1 MNPTKTPPPLRILLV
16 EDKEFDVQAFRR
28 AFKRSDVP
36 CEITEC
42 MRAEEALARLSDDAS
57 RFDLV
62 VIDHG
67 LPGMSGLDLSKD
79 LIEEKISLPL
89 VLLTGRG
96 SEQLAV
102 EALKAGVDDYMIK
115 DPSQGYLDLLPVVF
129 PEVVRKHGDRAA
141 RKRAEE
147 ALRKAHDELE
157 QRVKERTA
165 ELASTTEQLKL
176 ELTERKK
183 AEEALRESEER
194 FKSLSENA
202 PDIIFTLGLDGTFTY
217 LNPAFE
223 KALGYK
229 REDGLGSN
237 FADFA
242 MKVDTKNYM
251 DLFKRIRDGRE
262 TIRDMTI
269 VLINKDRSGR
279 LFNLSGAPNIDAAGE
294 VTGMVGLL
302 KDISEHRKLESQ
314 FRQAQKMEA
323 IATLSSSIAHDFNNL
338 LMGIQG
344 EASIMLV
351 GITRSHPHYEAL
363 KGIQKQV
370 VSGVKLT
377 KQLLGYARKDTH
389 EVKPIIL
396 NELVE
401 ETSETFGRIK
411 KDITIHRQL
420 AGDLHPINADK
431 GQIEQVLLNLFVNA
445 ADAMPDGGDLILKTE
460 NIAHTDMEGRVYD
473 SKPGDY
479 VLMTVAD
486 TGHGMDKE
494 TMDSIFEPFFTTK
507 ERGEGSGLGLASVY
521 NIIRAH
527 GGHVDV
533 ESTEGYRTTFRIYF
547 PVRQDD
553 AYEALK
559 TAEEYIKGTGTVL
572 LVDDEEV
579 MLKVGAELL
588 QTMGYRVLLARDGKE
603 AVETYRHHWVDIDL
617 VLLDMVMP
625 NIGGGK
631 AYDHMKEINPNVK
644 VLLTS
649 GYGIDGQ
656 ATEILDRGCNG
667 FIQKPFTMKGLAIKM
682 KGVLENP

>member
-1 MNPTKTPPPLRILLV
+1 MNSTKTSSPLRILLV
-16 EDKEFDVQAFRR
+16 EDKEFDVLAFRR
-28 AFKRSDVP
+28 AFEKSDVP

-42 MRAEEALARLSDDAS
+42 IRAEEALARLSADPS
-57 RFDLV
+57 QFDLV

-67 LPGMSGLDLSKD
+67 LPGMSGLDLSKE
-79 LIEEKISLPL
+79 LLEEKISLPL
-89 VLLTGRG
+89 VILTGRG

-129 PEVVRKHGDRAA
+129 PDVVRIYGDRAA
-141 RKRAEE
+141 RKAAEE

-176 ELTERKK
+176 ELTERQK

-223 KALGYK
+223 KTLGYK
-229 REDGLGSN
+229 REDGLGKN

-242 MKVDTKNYM
+242 MEVDAKSYM
-251 DLFKRIRDGRE
+251 GLFKRIRDRRE
-262 TIRDMTI
+262 TIRDMTV
-269 VLINKDRSGR
+269 VLIHKDRSAR

-302 KDISEHRKLESQ
+302 KDISEQRKLESQ

-344 EASIMLV
+344 ETSIMLV
-351 GITRSHPHYEAL
+351 GITQSHPHYEAL

-370 VSGVKLT
+370 MSGVKLT
-377 KQLLGYARKDTH
+377 KQLLGYARKDKH
-389 EVKPIIL
+389 EVELINL

-411 KDITIHRQL
+411 KDITIQRRL
-420 AGDLHPINADK
+420 ADDLRPVQADR

-445 ADAMPDGGDLILKTE
+445 ADAMPDGGELFLNTE
-460 NIAHTDMEGRVYD
+460 NMSSEDMAGKVYD
-473 SKPGDY
+473 SRPGDY
-479 VLMTVAD
+479 VLMTVTD

-494 TMDSIFEPFFTTK
+494 TMESIFDPFFTTK

-521 NIIRAH
+521 NIIRGH
-527 GGHVDV
+527 GGHIDV
-533 ESTEGYRTTFRIYF
+533 ESIEGYRTTFRIYL
-547 PVRQDD
+547 PVAEDET
-553 AYEALK
+553 YEALK
-559 TAEEYIKGTGTVL
+559 TAEEYVKGSGTVL

-579 MLKVGAELL
+579 MLKVGTELL
-588 QTMGYRVLLARDGKE
+588 ETMGYKVLLARDGKE
-603 AVETYRHHWVDIDL
+603 AIEVYRDHHKTIDL

-625 NIGGGK
+625 HIGGGK

-649 GYGIDGQ
+649 GYGVDGQ
-656 ATEILDRGCNG
+656 ATEILQRGCNG
-667 FIQKPFTMKGLAIKM
+667 FIQKPFTMKDLSTRIKE
-682 KGVLENP
+682 VLEDN

>member
-1 MNPTKTPPPLRILLV
+1 MNSTKTSPPLRILLV
-16 EDKEFDVQAFRR
+16 EDKEFDILAFRR
-28 AFKRSDVP
+28 AFERSDVS
-36 CEITEC
+36 CAITEC
-42 MRAEEALARLSDDAS
+42 ERAEEALARLNADAS
-57 RFDLV
+57 QFDLV

-67 LPGMSGLDLSKD
+67 LPGMSGLDLSKE
-79 LIEEKISLPL
+79 LLEEKISLP
-89 VLLTGRG
+89 VVVLTGRG

-115 DPSQGYLDLLPVVF
+115 DPGQGYLGLLPVVL
-129 PEVVRKHGDRAA
+129 PEVVRKYGDREA

-176 ELTERKK
+176 ELTERQK
-183 AEEALRESEER
+183 AEEALRESEQR

-217 LNPAFE
+217 LNPAFQ
-223 KALGYK
+223 KTLGYK
-229 REDGLGSN
+229 REDGLGRN
-237 FADFA
+237 FAEFA
-242 MKVDTKNYM
+242 MEVDAENYM
-251 DLFKRIRDGRE
+251 ALFKRIRDGRE
-262 TIRDMTI
+262 TIRDMTV
-269 VLINKDRSGR
+269 VLIHKDRSAR
-279 LFNLSGAPNIDAAGE
+279 LFNLSGAPNIDAFGN

-344 EASIMLV
+344 ETSIMLV
-351 GITRSHPHYEAL
+351 GITQSHPHYEAL
-363 KGIQKQV
+363 KGIQQQV
-370 VSGVKLT
+370 MSGVKLT
-377 KQLLGYARKDTH
+377 KQLLGYARKDKQ
-389 EVKPIIL
+389 EVEPIDL

-411 KDITIHRQL
+411 KDIAVQRSL
-420 AGDLHPINADK
+420 ADNLRPVQADK

-445 ADAMPDGGDLILKTE
+445 ADAMPDGGELFLNTE
-460 NIAHTDMEGRVYD
+460 NMSVEDMAGKVYD

-479 VLMTVAD
+479 VLLTVTD

-494 TMDSIFEPFFTTK
+494 TMESIFDPFFTTK
-507 ERGEGSGLGLASVY
+507 ERGAGTGLGLASVY

-527 GGHVDV
+527 GGHIDV
-533 ESTEGYRTTFRIYF
+533 ESIEGYRTTFRIYL
-547 PVRQDD
+547 PVAGDEE
-553 AYEALK
+553 YEALR
-559 TAEEYIKGTGTVL
+559 TAEEYVRGFGTVL
-572 LVDDEEV
+572 LVDDEEI
-579 MLKVGAELL
+579 MLKVGSELL
-588 QTMGYRVLLARDGKE
+588 ETMGYKVLLARDGKE
-603 AVETYRHHWVDIDL
+603 AIEVYKKHSDDIDL

-625 NIGGGK
+625 NISGGK
-631 AYDHMKEINPNVK
+631 TYDHMKEVNPNVK

-656 ATEILDRGCNG
+656 ATEILNRGCNG
-667 FIQKPFTMKGLAIKM
+667 FIQKPFTMKELSTKV
-682 KGVLENP
+682 KEVLEGK